1 MDGIDLVPLLRGV
14 PPFRLR
20 LIELAWKVVGEDG
33 SLNVEQLTFHAKEIV
48 EAIEEAEAYSR
59 DTREMVQW
67 LTLMVR
73 SQP

>member
-1 MDGIDLVPLLRGV
+1 MDGIDVVRILREV

-33 SLNVEQLTFHAKEIV
+33 SLNAQQLAFHAKELT

-59 DTREMVQW
+59 NTREIVHW

-73 SQP
+73 SQS